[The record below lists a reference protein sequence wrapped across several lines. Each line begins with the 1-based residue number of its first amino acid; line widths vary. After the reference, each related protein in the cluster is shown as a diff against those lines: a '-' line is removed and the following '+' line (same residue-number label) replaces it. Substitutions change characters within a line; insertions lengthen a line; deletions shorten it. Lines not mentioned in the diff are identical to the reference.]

1 MSSSVFL
8 RTVVCGFIATFVMA
22 MVAFLQGAIGMPVID
37 VGHIL
42 TESFNHV
49 YESEPYHI
57 IFGNLAFNII
67 GIGLAIIWVVYL
79 QKRIPGNWLIQ
90 GIIYGVIISVIA
102 GLIVSP
108 VVSIAA
114 GESFGIFYSETW
126 VPGKLILA
134 GLLMHVI
141 YGLVLTQSLKV
152 AGVGIQSPS

>member
-1 MSSSVFL
+1 MSSSVFF

-22 MVAFLQGAIGMPVID
+22 MVAFLQGSIGLPVID

-49 YESEPYHI
+49 HASEPYHI

-67 GIGLAIIWVVYL
+67 GVGLALIWVVYL

-90 GIIYGVIISVIA
+90 GIIFGVIISIIG
-102 GLIVSP
+102 GLVVSP
-108 VVSIAA
+108 VVSQAA

-126 VPGKLILA
+126 IPGKLIIA
-134 GLLMHVI
+134 GLLMHIV
-141 YGLVLTQSLKV
+141 YGTVLTQSLKI
-152 AGVGIQSPS
+152 AGVDGVNG